1 MKLKSDIGGRSE
13 RVDLLRG
20 LAILA
25 VLLLHF
31 SLTYSLISSPLAA
44 VFPADWL
51 RALFLNGN
59 YGVTI
64 FFVIS
69 GYLITSNSLKR
80 YAELGRTSLRSFY
93 TLRAA
98 RILPPLLL
106 VLLIIVP
113 LGCLGLPSFRNEHAG
128 VPLPASLFVLGVLS
142 VLTFWHNVLMESV
155 GYFNYG
161 MNIFWS
167 LSVEEVFYLA
177 FPLVCVTLRRDFLIA
192 LVCLALIAVAP
203 MYRSAHADNDLYY
216 MYGYL
221 ACFDAIALGCL
232 TAMLRARV
240 PAPPSLRL
248 PLTVFGSLLLA
259 VSYLYG
265 ISGHEVWGF
274 SVVALS
280 TACLLFS
287 DSPSDSLSDARRMPR
302 ISQSWALPLAPLRWL
317 GRHSY
322 ELYLFHI
329 VILAAMRNFVP
340 RGQLDAVW
348 KLPALLA
355 FIPVSAL
362 AAHIVARY
370 FAEPLNRTLRSR
382 YGVGEA
388 IRVRLPAA
396 GTAAPNPTAADI

>member
-1 MKLKSDIGGRSE
+1 MNPQSDIGGRSG

-25 VLLLHF
+25 VMLLHF
-31 SLTYSLISSPLAA
+31 SLTYSLITSPFAA
-44 VFPADWL
+44 VLPKDWL

-59 YGVTI
+59 YGVTM

-80 YAELGRTSLRSFY
+80 YGELAGTSLQSFY

-106 VLLIIVP
+106 VLVIIVS
-113 LGCLGLPSFRNEHAG
+113 LGCLGLPSFRNEHDG
-128 VPLPASLFVLGVLS
+128 VPLPASFFVLGVLS

-155 GYFNYG
+155 GYWFNYG

-177 FPLVCVTLRRDFLIA
+177 FPLVCVILRRDVLIA
-192 LVCLALIAVAP
+192 LVCLVLIAVAP
-203 MYRSAHADNDLYY
+203 IYRAAHVHDELYF

-232 TAMLRARV
+232 TAMLRART
-240 PAPPSLRL
+240 PAPPSVRL
-248 PLTVFGSLLLA
+248 SLTVFGSVLLT

-265 ISGHEVWGF
+265 FSGHEVWGF

-280 TACLLFS
+280 TGCLLY
-287 DSPSDSLSDARRMPR
+287 SDAQRKART
-302 ISQSWALPLAPLRWL
+302 SQAWDLPLAPLRWL

-340 RGQLDAVW
+340 RGEMAAAW
-348 KLPALLA
+348 KLPAVLA

-362 AAHIVARY
+362 AAHLVARY
-370 FAEPLNRTLRSR
+370 YAEPLNRAIRSR
-382 YGVGEA
+382 CGVGEA
-388 IRVRLPAA
+388 MRARLPAA
-396 GTAAPNPTAADI
+396 GAAAREPTPADI